1 MKKNYRLFGTMAVIL
16 AIIFGLAEISFYG
29 DVDAN
34 GVLQESFFM
43 PLSLIFAVLG
53 IVLIAV
59 SFLTKSRG

>member
-1 MKKNYRLFGTMAVIL
+1 MAVIL